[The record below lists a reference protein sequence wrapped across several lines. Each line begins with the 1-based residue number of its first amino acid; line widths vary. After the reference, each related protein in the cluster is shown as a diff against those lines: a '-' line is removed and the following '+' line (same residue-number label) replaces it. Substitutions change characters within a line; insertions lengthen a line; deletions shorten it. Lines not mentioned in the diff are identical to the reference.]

1 MKCFS
6 LDSAGKTAGVALME
20 DGRLLY
26 EAYLNSGNTHSVSL
40 LPLVESAFNMAG
52 ITAKDIDLFAVN
64 AGPGSFTGIRIGLA
78 LVKGLALPYNTPCV
92 GTSTL
97 ESLAYGFGGEGTI
110 LAALDARRGDV
121 YYAAFTKHGAQVQRL
136 TEDSAAPAI
145 ALKSFAEKA
154 EKPLW
159 IIGDGGDICAKAFG
173 DISGVK
179 QPEEIFKAPR
189 GAGVCLAAMAQYEN
203 KAYGTAA
210 ELTAEYHRLSQAE
223 RERQEREQKT

>member
-78 LVKGLALPYNTPCV
+78 LVKGLALPNNTPCV

-110 LAALDARRGDV
+110 LAALDARRGEV
-121 YYAAFTKHGAQVQRL
+121 YYAAFTK
-136 TEDSAAPAI
+136 
-145 ALKSFAEKA
+145 
-154 EKPLW
+154 
-159 IIGDGGDICAKAFG
+159 
-173 DISGVK
+173 
-179 QPEEIFKAPR
+179 
-189 GAGVCLAAMAQYEN
+189 
-203 KAYGTAA
+203 
-210 ELTAEYHRLSQAE
+210 
-223 RERQEREQKT
+223 